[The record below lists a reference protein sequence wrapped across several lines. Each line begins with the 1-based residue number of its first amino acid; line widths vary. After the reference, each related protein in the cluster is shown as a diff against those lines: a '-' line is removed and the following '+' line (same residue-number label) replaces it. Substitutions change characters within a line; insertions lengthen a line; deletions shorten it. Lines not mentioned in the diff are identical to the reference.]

1 MYFFLVT
8 FSVRNKVCTVKVIT
22 KQSRC
27 LIVPPQLTIKR
38 LPILFHQLLYQ
49 AACAPTN
56 GLGHLAC
63 VKASAQEERE

>member
-1 MYFFLVT
+1 MHDKCNYLA
-8 FSVRNKVCTVKVIT
+8 KLQPHCA
-22 KQSRC
+22 
-27 LIVPPQLTIKR
+27 PQLTIKR

-49 AACAPTN
+49 AACAPTD